1 VTHEQPA
8 ATDPVRRRRRRA
20 FWVLWFALPAT
31 SMVGVFFLIPQLL
44 NLRFAFSNWRSTSS
58 SITFNGLDNLVYL
71 DESGELWHGIG
82 VTLMYAVIAMVV
94 QNVVSLLLAYALRE
108 TTRLNSAYRT
118 IFFIPVLLSPVAAG
132 YVWRGLL
139 APDGPINQL
148 IGVVVPGFDWA
159 WLGEPSTALF
169 CVAFIDAWK
178 WIGLTTLI
186 YIAGM
191 NLVSPEMI
199 EASTLDGAN
208 AWQRFRHMI
217 FPMLAP
223 AFTYNTVVN
232 LVAAFS
238 AYDVIQATTA
248 GGPGDATRAINIYL
262 RLEWGQ
268 GNFGAGSALSLV
280 VTVLVIAAA
289 IPLIWI
295 LRRREVAQ

>member
-1 VTHEQPA
+1 MTHEQPA

>member
-1 VTHEQPA
+1 MTHEQPA

-280 VTVLVIAAA
+280 VAVLVIAAA